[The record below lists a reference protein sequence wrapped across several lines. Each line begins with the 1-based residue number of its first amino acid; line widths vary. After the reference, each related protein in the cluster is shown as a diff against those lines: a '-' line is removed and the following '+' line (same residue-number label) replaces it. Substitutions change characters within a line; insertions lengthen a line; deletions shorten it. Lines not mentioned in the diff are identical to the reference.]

1 MIKSKTSNNEDYF
14 YSKPLVEEIKDGTQL
29 FSKDIKINSGSKM
42 FLIKSYDEM
51 YQIINNDKYKCYYED
66 HTYNNK
72 IKLHIDTGRV
82 FKFT

>member
-42 FLIKSYDEM
+42 FLIKSLKKPLNIM
-51 YQIINNDKYKCYYED
+51 S
-66 HTYNNK
+66 
-72 IKLHIDTGRV
+72 
-82 FKFT
+82 